1 MKKLLP
7 RVLPSLVFFVLFT
20 FSLVGFQSPAKLH
33 TENNFFRKSA
43 KLTTEDSLFKGTDL
57 ETFDMESPLAAEII
71 FHAFKV
77 AYPTKISDYGYDE
90 VAQDWYIIANEQ
102 KFLWARGRILPEAQ
116 AHEAEN
122 WRHYIDYLYPKELPN
137 PEDFTQELI
146 DEIKRTSD
154 SSFRASQKTYNLDF
168 YHALYDGKTRGELET
183 HIVSTRFLGKKVN
196 LHEDI
201 VAPLAMVEQ
210 KILEE
215 APNNAE
221 VQEFIDNISSVEG
234 YNWREI
240 RDRQDRSFHSWGLAL
255 DIMPKGW
262 QQKNIYWS
270 WISEWNSNW
279 MLIPLDRRWMP
290 PKAVV
295 EIFEKY
301 GFVWGGKWLQWDNI
315 HFEYRPELL
324 VLQSSH

>member
-1 MKKLLP
+1 MTKLLLC
-7 RVLPSLVFFVLFT
+7 RVLLLVSFFLLPFG
-20 FSLVGFQSPAKLH
+20 LAAFQSPAKLH
-33 TENNFFRKSA
+33 TEDMFKKSER
-43 KLTTEDSLFKGTDL
+43 LTTETSRFKGTDL
-57 ETFDMESPLAAEII
+57 ETFDMESSRAAEII
-71 FHAFKV
+71 LHAFKH
-77 AYPTKISDYGYDE
+77 AYPAKISDYGYSE
-90 VAQDWYIIANEQ
+90 KAQDWFIIANGK
-102 KFLWARGRILPEAQ
+102 KFLWARGRILPENQ
-116 AHEAEN
+116 AHEADD
-122 WRHYIDYLYPKELPN
+122 WRHYIDYLYPKEISDPKN
-137 PEDFTQELI
+137 FTQELI
-146 DEIKRTSD
+146 DEIKKTSD
-154 SSFRASQKTYNLDF
+154 SSYRASQKTYNLDF
-168 YHALYDGKTRGELET
+168 YDALYDGKTRGELET

-201 VAPLAMVEQ
+201 VEPLAMVEQ
-210 KILEE
+210 MIREE
-215 APNNAE
+215 ARSNPE
-221 VQEFIDNISSVEG
+221 IQEFVDKISSVEG

-240 RDRQDRSFHSWGLAL
+240 RDRQDRSFHSWGLAI

-270 WISEWNSNW
+270 WLSEWNPDW

-290 PKAVV
+290 PMAVV